1 MDEVK
6 KGILKGILKTG
17 TKLAFFFFP
26 FFSSGQLQ
34 PYSVMSATGD
44 FHPAPYDQPYDDR
57 YPGAMGN
64 PMLFDSWTKCN
75 VYNDSFLYL
84 EEVLVNYDLLA
95 KKLLII
101 DHRKKVFLVGRS
113 FYTSIIDF
121 QGRTFWLKPDE
132 LEAFADQDGGAVEI
146 LIKSNSLLALRK
158 KKFIEANFKS
168 SGNPGRDHNGYVLE
182 NEYFLRSF
190 RNPSYTRIR
199 LSPVSV
205 KEALSD
211 KEWAQAE
218 QLIRE
223 YDLKLDNEASM
234 IYLVQKLSDRLEQ

>member
-6 KGILKGILKTG
+6 KGIVKGILKTG
-17 TKLAFFFFP
+17 TKLTFFFFP

-57 YPGAMGN
+57 YPGARGD

-84 EEVLVNYDLLA
+84 EEVFVNYDLVT
-95 KKLLII
+95 KKLLIV
-101 DHRKKVFLVGRS
+101 DHKKKVFLVGRS

-121 QGRTFWLKPDE
+121 QGRKFWLKPEE
-132 LEAFADQDGGAVEI
+132 LEGLYDHDDGAVEI
-146 LIKSNSLLALRK
+146 LIKSNSLLALRY
-158 KKFIEANFKS
+158 KKFIEARF
-168 SGNPGRDHNGYVLE
+168 NPERDYNEYVLE
-182 NEYFLRSF
+182 KEYFLRSF
-190 RNPSYTRIR
+190 RNPSYTRIK
-199 LSPVSV
+199 LSPGSV
-205 KEALSD
+205 KEALSEN
-211 KEWAQAE
+211 EWTQAE

-234 IYLVQKLSDRLEQ
+234 IYLVQKLSDRLDQ